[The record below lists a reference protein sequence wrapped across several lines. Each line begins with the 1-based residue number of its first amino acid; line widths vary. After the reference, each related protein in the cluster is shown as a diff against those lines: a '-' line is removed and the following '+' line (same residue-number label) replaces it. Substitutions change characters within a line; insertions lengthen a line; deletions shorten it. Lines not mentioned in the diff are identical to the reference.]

1 MVFSFTFVQMD
12 ILYTIGWIAL
22 TLVFIGF
29 FAGYEIAF
37 VSVNRLSIELKKK
50 QGKRSG
56 IILGKFMEEPAKFI
70 GACLVGLNIFLVIYG
85 LLFSEL
91 LHTSL
96 WNPFKIENQFIKL
109 LVDAVL
115 STFVVLIFGEF
126 IPKAIFKGKN
136 DSLLAFFAPVANL
149 FYKLLQPL
157 AAFFVDVAEWILKYL
172 FNVNVKNKSE
182 AFTHVDLEH
191 FINQNQEQA
200 TDNPEHSKEL
210 LKNAM
215 SLPTIKIRECL
226 VPRKEIEGVDIN
238 MPLDEIKQHFIN
250 TKLSKLIV
258 YDDSIDEIKGYIHQL
273 DLFKK
278 PISIKEILLPIPVV
292 PESMAAADLIS
303 KFSKERKSIAWVVD
317 EFGGTAGI
325 ITMEDLLE
333 EIFGEIKD
341 EHDVEEF
348 VEKQISQ
355 TDFIFSGRIELD
367 YLRENFGLQFPED
380 TEAET
385 LSGYIISKHETIP
398 QPKEVIIADNYQ
410 FDILNVSDTRIEMV
424 KMKVLK

>member
-1 MVFSFTFVQMD
+1 MSL
-12 ILYTIGWIAL
+12 IYIIGCIVV

-37 VSVNRLSIELKKK
+37 VTVNRLSIELKKK
-50 QGKRSG
+50 QGKSSG
-56 IILGKFMEEPAKFI
+56 IILGKFMEQPAKFI
-70 GACLVGLNIFLVIYG
+70 GSCLVGLNIFLVIYG
-85 LLFSEL
+85 LLFTEL
-91 LHTSL
+91 LH
-96 WNPFKIENQFIKL
+96 PAFAYFKVENQFVIL
-109 LVDAVL
+109 LIDAAL
-115 STFVVLIFGEF
+115 STLVVLVIGEF

-136 DSLLAFFAPVANL
+136 DSLLVLFAPLANF
-149 FYKLLQPL
+149 FYKILQPL
-157 AAFFVDVAEWILKYL
+157 AALFVDMAEWILKYL
-172 FNVNVKNKSE
+172 FNINVKNKAE

-226 VPRKEIEGVDIN
+226 VPRTEIEGIDISCSIE
-238 MPLDEIKQHFIN
+238 EIKQHFIN

-258 YDDSIDEIKGYIHQL
+258 YDESIDEIKGYVHQL

-278 PISIKEILLPIPVV
+278 PATLKEIILPIPVV
-292 PESMAAADLIS
+292 PESMTATDLIN
-303 KFSKERKSIAWVVD
+303 KFTKEHKSIAWVVD
-317 EFGGTAGI
+317 EFGGTAGV

-348 VEKQISQ
+348 VEKQISA
-355 TDFIFSGRIELD
+355 TDFIFSGRLELD
-367 YLRENFGLQFPED
+367 YLRENFDLTFPED
-380 TEAET
+380 SESET
-385 LSGYIISKHETIP
+385 LSGYIITKHETIP
-398 QPKEVIIADNYQ
+398 LPKESIIIDNYQ

-424 KMKVLK
+424 KMKVLR

>member
-1 MVFSFTFVQMD
+1 MNE
-12 ILYTIGWIAL
+12 LYIVGWIL
-22 TLVFIGF
+22 ITLIFIGF

-50 QGKRSG
+50 QGKSSG
-56 IILGKFMEEPAKFI
+56 IILGKFMEQPAQFI
-70 GACLVGLNIFLVIYG
+70 GSCLVGLNIFLVLYG
-85 LLFSEL
+85 LLFTEL
-91 LHTSL
+91 LHASIWSPL
-96 WNPFKIENQFIKL
+96 KIENQFLKL
-109 LVDAVL
+109 LVDACL
-115 STFVVLIFGEF
+115 STLVVLVFGEF
-126 IPKAIFKGKN
+126 IPKAIFRGKN
-136 DSLLAFFAPVANL
+136 DALLVFFSPVANF

-157 AAFFVDVAEWILKYL
+157 ASFFVDVSEWILKYL
-172 FNVNVKNKSE
+172 FNINVKNKTE

-191 FINQNQEQA
+191 FINQNEEHSE
-200 TDNPEHSKEL
+200 DNPEHSKEL

-226 VPRKEIEGVDIN
+226 VPRTEIEGIDIN
-238 MPLDEIKQHFIN
+238 ATMSEIKQHFAN
-250 TKLSKLIV
+250 TKLSKLVV

-278 PISIKEILLPIPVV
+278 PATVKEILLPIPVV
-292 PESMAAADLIS
+292 PESMGAADLIN
-303 KFSKERKSIAWVVD
+303 KFTKEHKSIAWVVD

-355 TDFIFSGRIELD
+355 SEFIFSGRLELD
-367 YLRENFGLQFPED
+367 YLKENFDLTFSED
-380 TEAET
+380 TESET
-385 LSGYIISKHETIP
+385 LSGYIIDKHEAIP
-398 QPKEVIIADNYQ
+398 AAKESIIIDNYQ

-424 KMKVLK
+424 KMKVLR

>member
-1 MVFSFTFVQMD
+1 MTHFLTFVLMSE
-12 ILYTIGWIAL
+12 LYIIGWIAI
-22 TLVFIGF
+22 TLIFIGF

-50 QGKRSG
+50 QGKSSG
-56 IILGKFMEEPAKFI
+56 IILGKFMEQPAQFI
-70 GACLVGLNIFLVIYG
+70 GSCLVGLNIFLVIYG

-91 LHTSL
+91 LHTSIWSPL
-96 WNPFKIENQFIKL
+96 KIENQFLKL
-109 LVDAVL
+109 LVDAAL
-115 STFVVLIFGEF
+115 STFVVLVFGEF
-126 IPKAIFKGKN
+126 IPKAIFRGKN
-136 DSLLAFFAPVANL
+136 DSLLVFFSPIANF
-149 FYKLLQPL
+149 FYNILQPL
-157 AAFFVDVAEWILKYL
+157 ASFFVDVAEWILKYL
-172 FNVNVKNKSE
+172 FNINVKNKTE
-182 AFTHVDLEH
+182 AFTHIDLEH
-191 FINQNQEQA
+191 FITQNEEHGE
-200 TDNPEHSKEL
+200 DNPEHSKEL

-226 VPRKEIEGVDIN
+226 VPRTEIEGIDIN
-238 MPLDEIKQHFIN
+238 TSIAELKQHFVN

-278 PISIKEILLPIPVV
+278 PNTVKEILLPIPAV
-292 PESMAAADLIS
+292 PESMGAADLIN
-303 KFSKERKSIAWVVD
+303 KFTKEHKSIAWVID

-355 TDFIFSGRIELD
+355 SEFIFSGRLELD
-367 YLRENFGLQFPED
+367 YLKENFDLKFSED
-380 TEAET
+380 TESET
-385 LSGYIISKHETIP
+385 LSGYIIDKHEAIP
-398 QPKEVIIADNYQ
+398 AAKESIIIDNYQ
-410 FDILNVSDTRIEMV
+410 FDILNVSDTRIEMI
-424 KMKVLK
+424 KMKVLR

>member
-1 MVFSFTFVQMD
+1 MNE
-12 ILYTIGWIAL
+12 LYTIGWIVI
-22 TLVFIGF
+22 TLIFIGF

-50 QGKRSG
+50 QGKNSG
-56 IILGKFMEEPAKFI
+56 IILGKFMEQPAQFI
-70 GACLVGLNIFLVIYG
+70 GSCLVGLNIFLVIYG
-85 LLFSEL
+85 LLFTEL
-91 LHTSL
+91 LHPAFAYL
-96 WNPFKIENQFIKL
+96 KIENNFVKL
-109 LVDAVL
+109 LLDAII
-115 STFVVLIFGEF
+115 STLVVLILGEF

-136 DSLLAFFAPVANL
+136 DSLLALFAPVANL
-149 FYKLLQPL
+149 FYKILQPL
-157 AAFFVDVAEWILKYL
+157 ASFFVDVSEWILKYL
-172 FNVNVKNKSE
+172 FNINVKNKTE

-191 FINQNQEQA
+191 FINQSEDHDGQ
-200 TDNPEHSKEL
+200 DNPEHSKEL

-226 VPRKEIEGVDIN
+226 VPRTEIEGIDIN
-238 MPLDEIKQHFIN
+238 SSIAQIKQHFVN
-250 TKLSKLIV
+250 TKLSKLVV
-258 YDDSIDEIKGYIHQL
+258 YDESIDEIKGYIHQL

-278 PISIKEILLPIPVV
+278 PATVKEILLPIPVV
-292 PESMAAADLIS
+292 PESMGAADLIN
-303 KFSKERKSIAWVVD
+303 KFTKEHKSIAWVVD

-355 TDFIFSGRIELD
+355 TEFIFSGRLELD
-367 YLRENFGLQFPED
+367 YLKENFHLIFPED
-380 TEAET
+380 TESET
-385 LSGYIISKHETIP
+385 LSGYIITRHEAIP
-398 QPKEVIIADNYQ
+398 AAKEIIIIDNYQ

-424 KMKVLK
+424 KMKVLR

>member
-1 MVFSFTFVQMD
+1 MNEV
-12 ILYTIGWIAL
+12 YTIGWIVL
-22 TLVFIGF
+22 TLIFIGF

-50 QGKRSG
+50 QGKSSG
-56 IILGKFMEEPAKFI
+56 IILCKFMESPAKFI

-91 LHTSL
+91 LHSSI
-96 WNPFKIENQFIKL
+96 WQPFHIENQFVKL
-109 LVDAVL
+109 VVDAAF
-115 STFVVLIFGEF
+115 STLIVLIFGEF
-126 IPKAIFKGKN
+126 LPKAIFKGKN

-149 FYKLLQPL
+149 FYKILQPL
-157 AAFFVDVAEWILKYL
+157 AALFVDISEWILKYL
-172 FNVNVKNKSE
+172 FNINVKNKTE

-191 FINQNQEQA
+191 FINQNEDH
-200 TDNPEHSKEL
+200 TEDNPEHSKEL

-215 SLPTIKIRECL
+215 SLPSLKIRECL
-226 VPRKEIEGVDIN
+226 VPRTEIEGVDITATIG
-238 MPLDEIKQHFIN
+238 EIKQHFVN
-250 TKLSKLIV
+250 TKLSKLII
-258 YDDSIDEIKGYIHQL
+258 YDESIDEIKGYVHQL
-273 DLFKK
+273 DLYKR
-278 PISIKEILLPIPVV
+278 PASIQDILLPIPVV
-292 PESMAAADLIS
+292 PESMGAADLIN
-303 KFSKERKSIAWVVD
+303 KFTKEHKSIAWVVD

-355 TDFIFSGRIELD
+355 TEFIFSGRLELD
-367 YLRENFGLQFPED
+367 YIKEQYNLSFPED
-380 TEAET
+380 SESET
-385 LSGYIISKHETIP
+385 LSGFIITRHEAIP
-398 QPKEVIIADNYQ
+398 ATKEKIVIDNYQ

-424 KMKVLK
+424 KMKVLR

>member
-1 MVFSFTFVQMD
+1 MEA
-12 ILYTIGWIAL
+12 LYTIGWIVV
-22 TLVFIGF
+22 TIIFIGF

-50 QGKRSG
+50 QGKTSG
-56 IILGKFMEEPAKFI
+56 IILGKFMEHPANFI
-70 GACLVGLNIFLVIYG
+70 GSCLVGLNIFLVVYG

-91 LHTSL
+91 LHQSIWL
-96 WNPFKIENQFIKL
+96 PFHIENQFLKL
-109 LVDAVL
+109 IIDAAISTLIVL
-115 STFVVLIFGEF
+115 LFGEF

-136 DSLLAFFAPVANL
+136 DALLVFFAPVANL
-149 FYKLLQPL
+149 FYKILLPL
-157 AAFFVDVAEWILKYL
+157 ATFFVNVSEWILKYL
-172 FNVNVKNKSE
+172 FNINVKNKTE

-191 FINQNQEQA
+191 FITQNEDPYE
-200 TDNPEHSKEL
+200 DNPEHSKEL

-226 VPRKEIEGVDIN
+226 VPRTEIEGVDIN
-238 MPLDEIKQHFIN
+238 ISIDDIKQKFIES
-250 TKLSKLIV
+250 KLSKLIV
-258 YDDSIDEIKGYIHQL
+258 YDESIDDIKGYIHQL

-278 PISIKEILLPIPVV
+278 PKSVREILLPIPVV
-292 PESMAAADLIS
+292 PESMGAADLIN
-303 KFSKERKSIAWVVD
+303 KFTKEHKSIAWVVD

-355 TDFIFSGRIELD
+355 TEYIFSGRLELD
-367 YLRENFGLQFPED
+367 YLKENFDLTFSED
-380 TEAET
+380 TESET
-385 LSGYIISKHETIP
+385 LSGYIIDKNEAIP
-398 QPKEVIIADNYQ
+398 AAKESIIIDNYQ

-424 KMKVLK
+424 KVKMLR